1 MTVESAPI
9 PLFKVMLI
17 GDGNVGKTSLAR
29 QYCEHKFEDSR
40 ILTIGVDFQIKL
52 VELPDGKVK
61 LSIWDVAGQPR
72 FQVVRESFYRGSAAA
87 AMVFDLAAPETF
99 DHLESWLQ
107 EIRQVIPQIRI
118 LLVGNKKDR
127 EHQSPVNLGAFLQ
140 KEPALTY
147 VETSAKTGEGVDEM
161 FTRLAK
167 LASGRNMHPVEKTGQ
182 V

>member
-1 MTVESAPI
+1 MTNESVPI

-40 ILTIGVDFQIKL
+40 ILTIGVDFQIKQ
-52 VELPDGKVK
+52 VELPDGWVK

-87 AMVFDLAAPETF
+87 ALVFDLSAPETF
-99 DHLESWLQ
+99 DHLEGWLQ
-107 EIRQVIPQIRI
+107 EIRQVVPQIRI
-118 LLVGNKKDR
+118 MLVGNKRDI
-127 EHQSPVNLGAFLQ
+127 EHQSRVNLAAFLQ
-140 KEPALTY
+140 KEALVPY

-161 FTRLAK
+161 FNLLAK
-167 LASGRNMHPVEKTGQ
+167 LASGRNLLPVEKTGQ